1 MRRRNPVVGS
11 SPTLTAILFPSS
23 VKVARLP
30 VKEFSVGASPTFG
43 TISASVNQT
52 RKRLGL
58 LTQRMR
64 SRKPP
69 DAPIYVGTVKA
80 WESSG
85 MLNSQER
92 NPWQPAFNFG
102 M

>member
-1 MRRRNPVVGS
+1 
-11 SPTLTAILFPSS
+11 
-23 VKVARLP
+23 
-30 VKEFSVGASPTFG
+30 
-43 TISASVNQT
+43 
-52 RKRLGL
+52 
-58 LTQRMR
+58 MR